1 MSPLKLALFTLFL
14 SVTSALFPLS
24 VSDANG
30 GDNCV
35 ICTLFTAIF
44 AQLSQLYQIPPLK
57 AFELFCSY
65 LTEDILHDACDAA
78 RLVFGPKI
86 AHYLDMGY
94 NPDET
99 CFALGYCNDNDGPM
113 CRLFPPYT
121 NTEEVKAEA
130 MNNNLELQSEPAI
143 CNITEFK
150 PICAVLERWGDDHYP
165 VDDIDGDRFSDKNTM
180 RGTNWRG
187 RDCDDLTKDVHP
199 GRKPIEFDVLLD
211 SNCNGI
217 KGTDN
222 RSIPYEELF
231 CKTTQQFGVAV
242 K

>member
-1 MSPLKLALFTLFL
+1 MSTLRVVFFTLFL
-14 SVTSALFPLS
+14 SIIFQFTSSLFLLS
-24 VSDANG
+24 VNDANG

-44 AQLSQLYQIPPLK
+44 AQLSQLYQITPLK
-57 AFELFCSY
+57 AFELFCSF

-78 RLVFGPKI
+78 RFIYGPKI

-121 NTEEVKAEA
+121 SDQDVKSQAI
-130 MNNNLELQSEPAI
+130 NSDYHYQSEPAL

-150 PICAVLERWGDDHYP
+150 PICAVLQRWDDVHHP
-165 VDDIDGDRFSDKNTM
+165 VGDIDGEEKIVM
-180 RGTNWRG
+180 
-187 RDCDDLTKDVHP
+187 
-199 GRKPIEFDVLLD
+199 LLD
-211 SNCNGI
+211 
-217 KGTDN
+217 
-222 RSIPYEELF
+222 
-231 CKTTQQFGVAV
+231 TTKNPFNNDITTIFGDQDGY
-242 K
+242 